1 MTATLDDLIGTVLTT
16 GEYDALPENRL
27 RELVDGVVEMTAT
40 PSGRHEKIAHRLIGA
55 LESVAPRHLEVI
67 GVQEVRLAG
76 LLRRNPDVVVVTAD
90 AYGDGLRSRYSP
102 NEVELVVEIVSPGS
116 ESTDRYVKPREYAK
130 AGLPHFWR
138 VEIAPEIAVHTFR
151 LGDAGYI
158 ETGLFTP
165 GDTVN
170 APGLAWAQ
178 VKVTDLVPRR

>member
-1 MTATLDDLIGTVLTT
+1 MTATLDDLIGTVLTAE
-16 GEYDALPENRL
+16 EYDALPENRF
-27 RELVDGVVEMTAT
+27 RELVDGAIQMMAT
-40 PSGRHEKIAHRLIGA
+40 PPGRHQKIARRLIGA
-55 LESVAPRHLEVI
+55 LENVAPRHLEVV

-76 LLRRNPDVVVVTAD
+76 LLRRNPDVVLVTAD

-151 LGDAGYI
+151 L
-158 ETGLFTP
+158 
-165 GDTVN
+165 
-170 APGLAWAQ
+170 
-178 VKVTDLVPRR
+178 VTDLVPRR